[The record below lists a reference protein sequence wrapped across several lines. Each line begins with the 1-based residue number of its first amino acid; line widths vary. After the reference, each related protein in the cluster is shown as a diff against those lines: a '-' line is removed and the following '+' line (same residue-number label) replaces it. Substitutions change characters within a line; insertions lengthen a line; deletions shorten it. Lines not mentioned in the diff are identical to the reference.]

1 MLTGIIMELTIG
13 PMLVGKLG
21 FGVYLFA
28 QVMAATIN
36 FGCFFA
42 ANLIT
47 LPLYTVGLFKV
58 SLCWTTFW
66 LYMCILKSHTGTTFK
81 DGISRSHGSY
91 SWPNPLTGLLLQ

>member
-21 FGVYLFA
+21 FSVYLFA

-47 LPLYTVGLFKV
+47 LPLYTIGLFKV
-58 SLCWTTFW
+58 RLIIVSLCFVSLHSIVSDMSAT
-66 LYMCILKSHTGTTFK
+66 SQ
-81 DGISRSHGSY
+81 DGLSGSY
-91 SWPNPLTGLLLQ
+91 WAYPRPDTLTGILL